1 MTKLHNGLA
10 SSMCDLISLM
20 LLFWTFC
27 RTGSDYMHVLTT
39 NVVGPYLTTKHLLPL
54 LKKKKTRVV
63 VNTSSLYDSMNAT
76 YDDTDG
82 HHNPTGSVLLPSN
95 TSKAAINMRKLQ
107 CTLLGNSACNCSMVL
122 ICSTRADV
130 LI

>member
-1 MTKLHNGLA
+1 
-10 SSMCDLISLM
+10 
-20 LLFWTFC
+20 
-27 RTGSDYMHVLTT
+27 MHVLTT